1 MAGNRQSI
9 HAGSGSSLA
18 IDTPDGH
25 YILSREECRH
35 LLSSS
40 RRMVLQHADGTV
52 PGDAVAYLA
61 PGTVGSNKPR
71 VIIETARCA
80 FSVPDRAFVTVSEG
94 KPAAPVVLHSR
105 KVKA

>member
-25 YILSREECRH
+25 YILSREECQH

-40 RRMVLQHADGTV
+40 RRMVLRHADGTV
-52 PGDAVAYLA
+52 PGDAITYLV
-61 PGTVGSNKPR
+61 PETVSGKKR
-71 VIIETARCA
+71 RIIIESARCA
-80 FSVPDRAFVTVSEG
+80 FSIPDRAFVTVSEG